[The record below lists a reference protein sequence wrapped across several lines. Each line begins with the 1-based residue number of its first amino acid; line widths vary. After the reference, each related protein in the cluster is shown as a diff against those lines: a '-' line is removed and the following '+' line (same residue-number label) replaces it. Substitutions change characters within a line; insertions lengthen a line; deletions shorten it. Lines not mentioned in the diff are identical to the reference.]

1 MTLNKSCTA
10 GRKPL
15 VLESVLCEL
24 EKVDRR
30 KKSRA
35 NREQLRC
42 CNWIRLPNRANPRRL
57 FGGEGGKKVI
67 PMEIGTYARSQ
78 NICPIHLIRARVCGA
93 RKNFF
98 AKRRMRVVDHAAPPN
113 KSASQ
118 NMEETLLCGSKMA
131 AGFGS
136 LAFG

>member
-1 MTLNKSCTA
+1 VAK
-10 GRKPL
+10 RKP
-15 VLESVLCEL
+15 VIVDPVLCEL

-42 CNWIRLPNRANPRRL
+42 CNWIQRPMGQSPKTC
-57 FGGEGGKKVI
+57 GGEGGMKVR
-67 PMEIGTYARSQ
+67 PAGAGPKARSQ
-78 NICPIHLIRARVCGA
+78 NICPVHLIRARVCGA

-118 NMEETLLCGSKMA
+118 KMEENLLCGSKMA

-136 LAFG
+136 LEFG